1 MTINLIKYNI
11 ALSFLLESPW
21 KHSFIHLC
29 NEIIPF
35 NLQLQKLEDNEIER
49 SRRHEQQ
56 MKSLEQQRAELEE
69 RERNFERERCA
80 FEATHQEYADMFRKM
95 TIDNRE

>member
-1 MTINLIKYNI
+1 MLLKQYGPQNCSIL
-11 ALSFLLESPW
+11 LFLPRTT
-21 KHSFIHLC
+21 H
-29 NEIIPF
+29 
-35 NLQLQKLEDNEIER
+35 NLQLQKLEENETER
-49 SRRHEQQ
+49 SRRHEEQ

-69 RERNFERERCA
+69 RERNFERERFA